1 MPSRVRPIDDAARR
15 MKRHLDEVLSDI
27 REARIAA
34 GLSQAALARAIG
46 LSPNTVS
53 RMERGATPIEAL
65 PLAMLARAVG
75 LDLSLRAYAAGPA
88 IRDIA
93 QARLLERFFVRIGPG
108 WPPSIEVPVG
118 DGSRAFDAVIRR
130 GTAAAAIEAVTR
142 LRNGQGQ
149 LRPILR
155 KQAESGIGVVI
166 LLLSE
171 TETNRRALEA
181 LAPTLAHDFPA
192 SPREVL
198 AALDRGELPTRNG
211 IVRM

>member
-1 MPSRVRPIDDAARR
+1 MGVPDHVC
-15 MKRHLDEVLSDI
+15 
-27 REARIAA
+27 
-34 GLSQAALARAIG
+34 GLSQAAVGRSIG

-53 RMERGATPIEAL
+53 RLERRVTPVEAI

-75 LDLSLRAYAAGPA
+75 LDLSLRTFPAGPP

-93 QARLLERFFVRIGPG
+93 QVRLLDRFFARIGPD
-108 WPPSIEVPVG
+108 WASSLEVPVG

-142 LRNGQGQ
+142 LRDGQAQ

-155 KQAESGIGVVI
+155 KQADSGIGVVI

-171 TETNRRALEA
+171 TETNRRALQV
-181 LAPTLAHDFPA
+181 LGSSLAHDFPA
-192 SPREVL
+192 GPREVL
-198 AALDRGELPTRNG
+198 AALDRGQLPATNG